1 MGPIFLSVKHLLS
14 ITVCSAYVR
23 HYKGDHKEMKIIFLT
38 MEVSIVR
45 EITNTCEK
53 ISENYGRKYISMIL
67 CVAQTQSYEF
77 KEK

>member
-1 MGPIFLSVKHLLS
+1 
-14 ITVCSAYVR
+14 
-23 HYKGDHKEMKIIFLT
+23 MKIIFLT
-38 MEVSIVR
+38 MEVCIVR

>member
-1 MGPIFLSVKHLLS
+1 
-14 ITVCSAYVR
+14 
-23 HYKGDHKEMKIIFLT
+23 MKIIFLT
-38 MEVSIVR
+38 MEVCIVR

-77 KEK
+77 RRNKRGYWIQSRGVEFKPDPDRAR